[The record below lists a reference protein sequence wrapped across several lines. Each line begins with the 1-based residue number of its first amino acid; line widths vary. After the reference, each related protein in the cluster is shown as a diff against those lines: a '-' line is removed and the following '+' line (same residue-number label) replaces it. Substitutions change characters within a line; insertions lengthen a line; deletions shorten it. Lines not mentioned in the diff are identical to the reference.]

1 MTNQGS
7 QKMGPRIT
15 IQSALRP
22 DYDPFFY
29 QRLVRRARRI
39 YLFRDEYIFDLEK
52 VVVVETPQLGNATY
66 LFAKPRNMDGFL
78 AEYTRVSKDDIRR
91 NRDNIGERLGFLGRV
106 VHGSNSR
113 KWTKE
118 LRLRIGET
126 TDFAAAVATDTHG
139 QYPA

>member
-1 MTNQGS
+1 
-7 QKMGPRIT
+7 MGPHIT
-15 IQSALRP
+15 IQSALHP

-29 QRLVRRARRI
+29 QQLSRRARRI

-66 LFAKPRNMDGFL
+66 LFAKPRNIDSFL
-78 AEYTRVSKDDIRR
+78 ADYTRVSKDDIRR

-106 VHGSNSR
+106 VHGSNSGR
-113 KWTKE
+113 WAKE

-126 TDFAAAVATDTHG
+126 TDFAVALAANTHAR
-139 QYPA
+139 YPV